1 MSSIATAQHRTSG
14 RRWPL
19 YGSFAATGV
28 ALTLPGALLPMLLRR
43 WSLGDARGGAL
54 LGSFFIGCTVGS
66 ICVRGRVARSM
77 AAGAA
82 LLAFGSLGLVVAGA
96 AAAYAAMTIYGMGLG
111 LAMTSISLLVSQR
124 FPADRRVEMQRL
136 NLLWAVGAVCGP
148 WLALHAA
155 RPGRLF
161 VEIAVF
167 FTLFAAWSWWM
178 EDDSRPLHADMA
190 ATSQG
195 SGRPPGWKLLRV
207 PLPLLAMIFL
217 ATGVESSSAGWLTT
231 YTERSGD
238 SLRATIGTATL
249 LWSGVL
255 LSRGFHATRCA
266 SRLPERGVLAI
277 SAACISMAL
286 AILVASPER
295 TSTMIAA
302 AMLGIAAGPVYPLL
316 LAMAL
321 RWKEDSGIFV
331 VGGIGSAA
339 IPLATGAI
347 SSMAHSLRSG
357 LCVPLTAAAAMTVL
371 AVRGS
376 AWTGDVSIQPSSASA
391 HAAPATSSSCPGD
404 SHT

>member
-255 LSRGFHATRCA
+255 LSRGFHATRWA

-302 AMLGIAAGPVYPLL
+302 ASPPPRPRLSTAARDGAALEGRLRNLRCGRHRIGRHSAGDRGHLQHGALP
-316 LAMAL
+316 AL
-321 RWKEDSGIFV
+321 R
-331 VGGIGSAA
+331 
-339 IPLATGAI
+339 T
-347 SSMAHSLRSG
+347 LRSAHRRRRHDGPGGARFG
-357 LCVPLTAAAAMTVL
+357 LDWGCVDTA
-371 AVRGS
+371 
-376 AWTGDVSIQPSSASA
+376 
-391 HAAPATSSSCPGD
+391 
-404 SHT
+404 